1 MWQLDFLE
9 IISIK
14 LTQVHIGGI
23 MKDKKN
29 YYITTPIY
37 YASGKLTVGHCY
49 STVFADICARWHR
62 LEGDN
67 VFFATGSDEHGLK
80 IARVAEQNGL
90 TPKQFVDKTVA
101 DFKDIWSRLGIT
113 YDSFI
118 RTTDEEHIALV
129 KYVYDKLY
137 NAGDIY
143 LGKYQGLYC
152 VPCETFF
159 TESQLVNGNCPD
171 CGRPVEH
178 TEEECYFLRLS
189 KYQKF
194 LEDYF
199 KENPNFLV
207 PESRKNE
214 IFNNFI
220 KPGISDLCVSRTTF
234 DWGIKLP
241 FNDKHVAY
249 VWIDAL
255 LNYLSV
261 LGYNTNHDDNYKKFW
276 PCDVHVVGRDI
287 TRFHAIIWPI
297 LLKMLDLPLPKQIH
311 STGFITLKGDKISKS
326 KSNGFNPLNLVD
338 RYGADALRY
347 YLAKLGPIFSDSPY
361 TAEQFVNTV
370 NSDLCNDLGNLVS
383 RTLAMITQYNNQIVP
398 KPEVWD
404 KEEENI
410 EEICNNLLNKCR
422 EHMQEERIDLL
433 AIEIFSVIRSA
444 NKYIDITEPWRLAKD
459 PEKKG
464 KLNTVL
470 YTLSETLRIV
480 TTLLQS
486 IMFEIPSKI
495 FDKFGIK
502 DNLRTIESIAKFSK
516 ENYGNTVNKGDNLFP
531 RLDVESEIKYLD
543 TPNTPTTEQKTE
555 QTKTETSNTDK
566 INTVEF
572 VSIEEF
578 DKVKLLTGKI
588 INSEYIEGAD
598 KLLKNTVKIGDEIR
612 TICSGIRKYYK
623 PEEIIGKT
631 VVVVSNLPP
640 RKLRGIESAGMLL
653 CAVDEKNDTLSLI
666 TLDRDLGDGLEVC

>member
-1 MWQLDFLE
+1 
-9 IISIK
+9 
-14 LTQVHIGGI
+14 

-49 STVFADICARWHR
+49 STTLADICARFHR
-62 LEGDN
+62 LNGDR

-80 IARVAEQNGL
+80 ISRVAEKENL
-90 TPKQFVDKTVA
+90 TPQAFVDKTVA
-101 DFKDIWSRLGIT
+101 EFKEIWSKLGIT
-113 YDSFI
+113 YDKFI
-118 RTTDEEHIALV
+118 RTTDPEHVELV
-129 KYVYDKLY
+129 KKVYDKLY
-137 NAGDIY
+137 KSGDIY
-143 LGKYQGLYC
+143 LGKYKGLYC
-152 VPCETFF
+152 VPCESFF
-159 TESQLVNGNCPD
+159 TESQLVDGNCPD
-171 CGRPVEH
+171 CNRPVEI

-199 KENPNFLV
+199 TQNPNFLI

-234 DWGIKLP
+234 DWGIRLP

-261 LGYNTNHDDNYKKFW
+261 LGYDTNHDQDYQNFW

-326 KSNGFNPLNLVD
+326 KSNGFNPLNLVE
-338 RYGADALRY
+338 RYGADSLRY
-347 YLAKLGPIFSDSPY
+347 YLAKLGPLFNDFPY
-361 TAEQFVNTV
+361 TSEQFVNTV

-383 RTLAMITQYNNQIVP
+383 RTLAMITQYNNQIIPEP
-398 KPEVWD
+398 KVED
-404 KEEENI
+404 EEEKTI
-410 EEICNNLLNKCR
+410 ISLCNNLLTNCQK
-422 EHMQEERIDLL
+422 HMEGQRIDLL
-433 AIEIFSVIRSA
+433 VNEIFGVIRST
-444 NKYIDITEPWRLAKD
+444 NKYIDITEPWKLAKD
-459 PEKKG
+459 PSKKD
-464 KLNTVL
+464 KLDTVL

-480 TTLLQS
+480 NTLLQAVL
-486 IMFEIPSKI
+486 FEIPAKI
-495 FDKFGIK
+495 FAKFGTPS
-502 DNLRTIESIAKFSK
+502 NLQTFESITSFSK
-516 ENYGNTVNKGDNLFP
+516 KNFGFKVNKGENLFP
-531 RLDVESEIKYLD
+531 RLDVEKEIAYLD
-543 TPNTPTTEQKTE
+543 TPTNT
-555 QTKTETSNTDK
+555 TKEEPKNTNPITKNEDK
-566 INTVEF
+566 INTVSF
-572 VSIEEF
+572 ITIDEF

-588 INSEYIEGAD
+588 INSEFIEGAD

-612 TICSGIRKYYK
+612 TICSGIRKYYDPK
-623 PEEIIGKT
+623 DVIGKT

-640 RKLRGIESAGMLL
+640 RKMRGVESAGMLL
-653 CAVDEKNDTLSLI
+653 CAVDDKNDKLSLI

>member
-1 MWQLDFLE
+1 M
-9 IISIK
+9 S
-14 LTQVHIGGI
+14 
-23 MKDKKN
+23 DKKN
-29 YYITTPIY
+29 YYISTPIY

-49 STVFADICARWHR
+49 STVLADICARFHR
-62 LEGDN
+62 LLGDS

-90 TPKQFVDKTVA
+90 TPKQFVDQTVA
-101 DFKDIWSRLGIT
+101 DFKDIWQKLGIT
-113 YDSFI
+113 YDKFI
-118 RTTDEEHIALV
+118 RTTDFEHVELV

-137 NAGDIY
+137 NSGDIY
-143 LGKYQGLYC
+143 LGKYEGLYC

-159 TESQLVNGNCPD
+159 TESQLVDGNCPD
-171 CGRPVEH
+171 CGRPVER
-178 TEEECYFLRLS
+178 TQEECYFLKLS

-199 KENPNFLV
+199 QENPNFLV

-234 DWGIKLP
+234 DWGIRLP

-255 LNYLSV
+255 LNYLSI
-261 LGYNTNHDDNYKKFW
+261 LGFNTTHDEDYKKFW

-297 LLKMLDLPLPKQIH
+297 LLKMLDIPLPKQIH

-347 YLAKLGPIFSDSPY
+347 YLAKLGPIFNDSPY
-361 TAEQFVNTV
+361 TSEQFVNTV

-404 KEEENI
+404 TEEKEMED
-410 EEICNNLLNKCR
+410 ICNSLLSKCK
-422 EHMQEERIDLL
+422 EHMNAQRIDLL
-433 AIEIFSVIRSA
+433 TNEIFAVIRSA
-444 NKYIDITEPWRLAKD
+444 NKYIDITEPWKLSKD
-459 PEKKG
+459 PSKKN

-480 TTLLQS
+480 TVILQS
-486 IMFEIPSKI
+486 VMFEIPNNI
-495 FDKFGIK
+495 FEKFDI
-502 DNLRTIESIAKFSK
+502 DESLRTFASIEKFSK
-516 ENYGNTVNKGDNLFP
+516 ENYGKKVNKGENLFP
-531 RLDVESEIKYLD
+531 RLDVENEIKYLD
-543 TPNTPTTEQKTE
+543 TPTQSKE
-555 QTKTETSNTDK
+555 
-566 INTVEF
+566 NTVIKNEQNKNEK
-572 VSIEEF
+572 VENIDKVNTVTYITIDEF

-588 INSEYIEGAD
+588 INSEFIEGAD

-612 TICSGIRKYYK
+612 TICSGIRKYYN
-623 PEEIIGKT
+623 PEDIIGKT

-640 RKLRGIESAGMLL
+640 RKMRGVESAGMLL
-653 CAVDEKNDTLSLI
+653 CAVDEKNDKLSLI

>member
-1 MWQLDFLE
+1 
-9 IISIK
+9 
-14 LTQVHIGGI
+14 

-49 STVFADICARWHR
+49 STTLADICARFHR
-62 LEGDN
+62 LNGDR
-67 VFFATGSDEHGLK
+67 VLFATGSDEHGLK
-80 IARVAEQNGL
+80 IARVAEKEGL
-90 TPKQFVDKTVA
+90 TPQKFVDKTVA
-101 DFKDIWSRLGIT
+101 DFKNIWQRLGIT
-113 YDSFI
+113 YDKFI
-118 RTTDEEHIALV
+118 RTTDAHHVDLV
-129 KYVYDKLY
+129 KKVYDKLY
-137 NAGDIY
+137 KSGDIY
-143 LGKYQGLYC
+143 LSKYKGLYC
-152 VPCETFF
+152 VPCEAFF
-159 TESQLVNGNCPD
+159 TESQLVNDNCPD
-171 CGRPVEH
+171 CNRPVEE

-189 KYQKF
+189 KYQSW
-194 LEDYF
+194 LEEVF
-199 KENPNFLV
+199 KNNPDFLV

-214 IFNNFI
+214 IFNTFI

-261 LGYNTNHDDNYKKFW
+261 LGYGTDNDQDYKDFW
-276 PCDVHVVGRDI
+276 PCDVHIVGRDI

-326 KSNGFNPLNLVD
+326 KSNGFNPLSLVD

-347 YLAKLGPIFSDSPY
+347 YLAKLGPIFNDFPY

-383 RTLAMITQYNNQIVP
+383 RTLAMITQYNNAIVP
-398 KPEVWD
+398 EPKLCD
-404 KEEENI
+404 NEEKDLQNL
-410 EEICNNLLNKCR
+410 CNNLLNTCR
-422 EHMQEERIDLL
+422 KHMENQRVDLL
-433 AIEIFSVIRSA
+433 ANKILGVIRSA
-444 NKYIDITEPWRLAKD
+444 NKYIDITEPWKLAKD
-459 PEKKG
+459 ESKKD
-464 KLNTVL
+464 KLDTVL

-480 TTLLQS
+480 TVLLQS
-486 IMFEIPSKI
+486 IMFEIPAKI
-495 FDKFGIK
+495 F
-502 DNLRTIESIAKFSK
+502 EKFSTRNDK
-516 ENYGNTVNKGDNLFP
+516 QTFASIEKFDLTNFGNKVNKGENLFP
-531 RLDVESEIKYLD
+531 RLDVEKEIAYLD
-543 TPNTPTTEQKTE
+543 TPNTPATIENKKQE
-555 QTKTETSNTDK
+555 PASPSLNEDK
-566 INTVEF
+566 ANTVNY
-572 VSIEEF
+572 VTIDEF
-578 DKVKLLTGKI
+578 DKVKLVTGKI

-612 TICSGIRKYYK
+612 TICSGIRKYYEPK
-623 PEEIIGKT
+623 DIIGKT

-653 CAVDEKNDTLSLI
+653 CAVDDKNDRLSLL
-666 TLDRDLGDGLEVC
+666 TLDKDLGDGLEVC

>member
-1 MWQLDFLE
+1 
-9 IISIK
+9 
-14 LTQVHIGGI
+14 
-23 MKDKKN
+23 MKDSKH

-49 STVFADICARWHR
+49 STVLADINARFHR
-62 LEGDN
+62 LNGDQ

-80 IARVAEQNGL
+80 IARVAEQNGM
-90 TPKQFVDKTVA
+90 TPKEFVDKTVGE
-101 DFKDIWSRLGIT
+101 FKDIWKRLDIT
-113 YDSFI
+113 YDKFI
-118 RTTDEEHIALV
+118 RTTDEEHIKLV
-129 KYVYDKLY
+129 EKIYNKLY
-137 NAGDIY
+137 ESGDIY
-143 LGKYQGLYC
+143 LGKYKGLYC

-159 TESQLVNGNCPD
+159 TESQLVDGNCPD
-171 CGRPVEH
+171 CGRPVEM

-189 KYQKF
+189 KYQDF
-194 LEDYF
+194 LENVF
-199 KENPNFLV
+199 KQTPDFLV

-241 FNDKHVAY
+241 FNHKHVAY

-255 LNYLSV
+255 LNYLSI
-261 LGYNTNHDDNYKKFW
+261 LGYDTNHDEDFKNFW

-297 LLKMLDLPLPKQIH
+297 LLKMMGLPLPKQIH

-326 KSNGFNPLNLVD
+326 KSNGFNPLSLVD

-383 RTLAMITQYNNQIVP
+383 RTLAMITQYNGGIIPEP
-398 KPEVWD
+398 KLED
-404 KEEENI
+404 TEEKD
-410 EEICNNLLNKCR
+410 LMTLASDLFKKCS
-422 EHMQEERIDLL
+422 EHMNTQRVDLYVN
-433 AIEIFSVIRSA
+433 EIFAVIRSA

-459 PEKKG
+459 PSKKD
-464 KLNTVL
+464 KLDTVL

-480 TTLLQS
+480 TVLLQAV
-486 IMFEIPSKI
+486 MFEVPAKI
-495 FDKFGIK
+495 FVKFGTPSDLQTFDSIKSFKK
-502 DNLRTIESIAKFSK
+502 DNFGLK
-516 ENYGNTVNKGDNLFP
+516 VNKGENLFP
-531 RLDVESEIKYLD
+531 RLDVAKEIEFLD
-543 TPNTPTTEQKTE
+543 TPNTPQTTTVEQKP
-555 QTKTETSNTDK
+555 TKQEPISEDK
-566 INTVEF
+566 ANTVNY
-572 VSIEEF
+572 ITIDDF

-588 INSEYIEGAD
+588 LNSEYIEGAD

-612 TICSGIRKYYK
+612 TICSGIRKYYEPK
-623 PEEIIGKT
+623 DVIGKT

-653 CAVDEKNDTLSLI
+653 CAVDDKNDKLSLI

>member
-1 MWQLDFLE
+1 
-9 IISIK
+9 
-14 LTQVHIGGI
+14 
-23 MKDKKN
+23 MKDKKT
-29 YYITTPIY
+29 YYISTPIY

-49 STVFADICARWHR
+49 STVLADICARFHR
-62 LEGDN
+62 LNGEQ

-80 IARVAEQNGL
+80 IARVASQNGL
-90 TPKQFVDKTVA
+90 TPQQFVDKTVA
-101 DFKDIWSRLGIT
+101 EFKDIWQKLGIT
-113 YDSFI
+113 YDKFI
-118 RTTDEEHIALV
+118 RTTDKDHVELV

-159 TESQLVNGNCPD
+159 TESQLIDGNCPD
-171 CGRPVEH
+171 CGRPVEN
-178 TEEECYFLRLS
+178 TQEECYFLRLS

-194 LEDYF
+194 LEEYF
-199 KENPNFLV
+199 AKNPDFLV

-255 LNYLSV
+255 LNYISV
-261 LGYNTNHDDNYKKFW
+261 LGYNTPNDDDFKKFW

-326 KSNGFNPLNLVD
+326 KSNGFNPLNLVE
-338 RYGADALRY
+338 RYGADSLRY

-361 TAEQFVNTV
+361 TSEQFVNTV

-383 RTLAMITQYNNQIVP
+383 RTLAMITQYNVKVIPTPANFDQ
-398 KPEVWD
+398 
-404 KEEENI
+404 EELDMENL
-410 EEICNNLLNKCR
+410 CNNLLSKCK
-422 EHMQEERIDLL
+422 EHMETQRIDLL
-433 AIEIFSVIRSA
+433 TTEIMSVVRSA
-444 NKYIDITEPWRLAKD
+444 NKYIDITEPWKLAKN
-459 PEKKG
+459 PESKA

-470 YTLSETLRIV
+470 YTLSETIRIV
-480 TTLLQS
+480 TVLLQS
-486 IMFEIPSKI
+486 VMFEIPNKI
-495 FDKFGIK
+495 FEKFGYK
-502 DNLRTIESIAKFSK
+502 DTLTTFASIEKFSH
-516 ENYGNTVNKGDNLFP
+516 ENFGFEVNKGDNLFP

-543 TPNTPTTEQKTE
+543 TPNATLESKKTE
-555 QTKTETSNTDK
+555 QNKVTENENK
-566 INTVEF
+566 INTV
-572 VSIEEF
+572 SYITIDDF
-578 DKVKLLTGKI
+578 DKVKLVTGKI
-588 INSEYIEGAD
+588 INSEFIEGAD

-612 TICSGIRKYYK
+612 TICSGIRKYYN
-623 PEEIIGKT
+623 PQDIIGKT

-640 RKLRGIESAGMLL
+640 RKMRGVESSGMLL
-653 CAVDEKNDTLSLI
+653 CAVDEENDKLSLI
-666 TLDRDLGDGLEVC
+666 TLDRDLGDGLGVC

>member
-1 MWQLDFLE
+1 
-9 IISIK
+9 
-14 LTQVHIGGI
+14 
-23 MKDKKN
+23 MKDSKH

-49 STVFADICARWHR
+49 STVLADINARFHR
-62 LEGDN
+62 LNGDQ

-80 IARVAEQNGL
+80 IARVAEQNGM
-90 TPKQFVDKTVA
+90 TPKEFVDKTVGE
-101 DFKDIWSRLGIT
+101 FKDIWKRLDIT
-113 YDSFI
+113 YDKFI
-118 RTTDEEHIALV
+118 RTTDEEHIKLV
-129 KYVYDKLY
+129 EKIYNKLY
-137 NAGDIY
+137 ESGDIY
-143 LGKYQGLYC
+143 LGKYKGLYC

-159 TESQLVNGNCPD
+159 TESQLVDGNCPD
-171 CGRPVEH
+171 CGRPVEM

-189 KYQKF
+189 KYQDF
-194 LEDYF
+194 LENVF
-199 KENPNFLV
+199 KQTPDFLV

-241 FNDKHVAY
+241 FNHKHVAY

-255 LNYLSV
+255 LNYLSI
-261 LGYNTNHDDNYKKFW
+261 LGYDTNHDEDFKNFW

-297 LLKMLDLPLPKQIH
+297 LLKMMGLPLPKQIH

-326 KSNGFNPLNLVD
+326 KSNGFNPLSLVD

-383 RTLAMITQYNNQIVP
+383 RTLAMITQYNGGIIPEP
-398 KPEVWD
+398 KLED
-404 KEEENI
+404 TEEKD
-410 EEICNNLLNKCR
+410 LMTLASDLFKKCS
-422 EHMQEERIDLL
+422 EHMNTQRVDLYVN
-433 AIEIFSVIRSA
+433 EIFAVIRSA

-459 PEKKG
+459 PSKKD
-464 KLNTVL
+464 KLDTVL

-480 TTLLQS
+480 TVLLQAV
-486 IMFEIPSKI
+486 MFEVPAKI
-495 FDKFGIK
+495 FVKFGTPSDLQTFDSIKSLKK
-502 DNLRTIESIAKFSK
+502 DNFGLK
-516 ENYGNTVNKGDNLFP
+516 VNKGENLFP
-531 RLDVESEIKYLD
+531 RLDVAKEIEFLD
-543 TPNTPTTEQKTE
+543 TPNTPQTTTVEQKP
-555 QTKTETSNTDK
+555 TKQEPISEDK
-566 INTVEF
+566 ANTVNY
-572 VSIEEF
+572 ITIDDF

-588 INSEYIEGAD
+588 LNSEYIEGAD

-612 TICSGIRKYYK
+612 TICSGIRKYYEPK
-623 PEEIIGKT
+623 DVIGKT

-653 CAVDEKNDTLSLI
+653 CAVDDKNDKLSLI